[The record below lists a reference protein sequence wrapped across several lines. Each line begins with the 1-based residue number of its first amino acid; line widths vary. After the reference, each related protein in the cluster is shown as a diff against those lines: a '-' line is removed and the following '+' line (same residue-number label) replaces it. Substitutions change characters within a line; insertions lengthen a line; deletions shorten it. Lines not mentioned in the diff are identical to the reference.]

1 MQALHDKWHVI
12 SRSSFRIG
20 WTFFVLVVD
29 CLVEVKVLE
38 KVEDAMVEAFK

>member
-12 SRSSFRIG
+12 NRSSFHIE
-20 WTFFVLVVD
+20 WTFFALVVD

-38 KVEDAMVEAFK
+38 KV